1 MIEINNIT
9 KIYNQNSPNQVSA
22 LNDVSINI
30 KKGEFLMIIGS
41 NGSGKSTLVKMIA
54 GTEKLNSGNI
64 TFNKIDITKKSDF
77 KRSKLISRLFQDP
90 LQGTSSELSIL
101 HNFRL
106 AFLRTKSKNLIIGT
120 GKDFRNFVKSKISIL
135 DMGLENNIDQAI
147 GTLSGGQRQAITLL
161 MAVLDNTE
169 LLLLDEP
176 TAALDPLTSDFVMF
190 LIDKIIRDL
199 SLTAICVTHD
209 LTYALKFG
217 SRLIQ
222 MKNGK
227 VLKDIQSNQKK
238 ELTNKEIYS
247 WFEK

>member
-1 MIEINNIT
+1 
-9 KIYNQNSPNQVSA
+9 
-22 LNDVSINI
+22 
-30 KKGEFLMIIGS
+30 
-41 NGSGKSTLVKMIA
+41 
-54 GTEKLNSGNI
+54 
-64 TFNKIDITKKSDF
+64 
-77 KRSKLISRLFQDP
+77 
-90 LQGTSSELSIL
+90 
-101 HNFRL
+101 
-106 AFLRTKSKNLIIGT
+106 
-120 GKDFRNFVKSKISIL
+120 
-135 DMGLENNIDQAI
+135 MGLENNIDQAI

-238 ELTNKEIYS
+238 N
-247 WFEK
+247 